1 MERTANL
8 DLAAWRANPTP
19 LASRP
24 LSLRVFT
31 AILIACVCLSA
42 FLASWLPLQVS
53 VVTVFLFAG
62 PHNWFELRYFLMR
75 LPVRFG
81 KSRNF
86 FLTAFAGIGLLTLAY
101 VALPVLYNFGFWPD
115 HAWPTV
121 LASWNTLL
129 LAWLALLVRLRSK
142 QKLGRDWSWTIPV
155 ALGLCSLNWLAP
167 EFFSL
172 AIIYLHPLV
181 ALWFLDRH
189 LRRTRPG
196 WLRAY
201 RRSLCLL
208 PLLLVGM
215 VWQLSRT
222 PSLAD
227 DNGLF
232 WRITQHAGAQLLPNV
247 SSHVLVAV
255 HLFLEMLHYAVWL
268 VALPLIARPQRSET
282 ARLRV
287 RPSWSGTAFARI
299 RAGRTDR
306 SLSSA
311 RDQGSRNLWV
321 RVWPLKTVPLARHPR
336 GFPKLVATALGL
348 GVFLVVV
355 LWFGFSVD
363 YATTRD
369 VYFTVAIAHVL
380 AEAPFLLKML

>member
-1 MERTANL
+1 M
-8 DLAAWRANPTP
+8 
-19 LASRP
+19 
-24 LSLRVFT
+24 
-31 AILIACVCLSA
+31 
-42 FLASWLPLQVS
+42 QVS

-86 FLTAFAGIGLLTLAY
+86 FLVAFAGIGFLTLTY
-101 VALPVLYNFGFWPD
+101 ISLPVLYSFGLWTGD
-115 HAWPTV
+115 AWSTI

-129 LAWLALLVRLRSK
+129 LLWLGVLVWLRGK
-142 QKLGRDWSWTIPV
+142 QKPKRDWSWAFAA
-155 ALGLCSLNWLAP
+155 ALGLVSLNWLQP

-172 AIIYLHPLV
+172 AIVYLHPLV

-189 LRRTRPG
+189 LRRTRPA

-201 RRSLCLL
+201 RRCLCLL

-215 VWQLSRT
+215 FWQLTRT
-222 PSLAD
+222 PSLPD

-232 WRITQHAGAQLLPNV
+232 WRITQHAGAQLLPGI

-255 HLFLEMLHYAVWL
+255 HVFLEMLHYGVWL
-268 VALPLIARPQRSET
+268 IALPLIAPL
-282 ARLRV
+282 AK
-287 RPSWSGTAFARI
+287 PA
-299 RAGRTDR
+299 TDPP
-306 SLSSA
+306 SSA
-311 RDQGSRNLWV
+311 TRERGRIWN
-321 RVWPLKTVPLARHPR
+321 LKTVPLARHPR
-336 GFPKLVATALGL
+336 GFPKLVATALAF
-348 GVFLVVV
+348 GVFLVAI

-380 AEAPFLLKML
+380 AEAPFLAEDAVEPGGSAGACGKGRHLRLARWRRSLK